1 MTQLRF
7 LLFTLLLLMLASLVQ
22 SDEEAKV
29 DKADSLDFEGFHED
43 DQGGTTIDFGGMF
56 GGTKRQ
62 RGVNVF
68 NRELDNPS
76 GKGSVAVED
85 IGTPGSGTTRRSSP
99 YNSDPGVP
107 PTEGEVMNIRVRYAL
122 TGSDKTPFLANTAT
136 VALHNYIVEHCAN
149 GWVKL
154 AEWSL
159 PIESDYYLYY
169 QFQCVPN

>member
-1 MTQLRF
+1 MTNIR
-7 LLFTLLLLMLASLVQ
+7 LLLAATLLLMLACGAKAE
-22 SDEEAKV
+22 EEAMT
-29 DKADSLDFEGFHED
+29 DKADSLDFEEFHEG
-43 DQGGTTIDFGGMF
+43 DQGGTTIDFGGLF
-56 GGTKRQ
+56 GRTTGQK
-62 RGVNVF
+62 GVNVF

-85 IGTPGSGTTRRSSP
+85 IGAPGSGTIRKSSP
-99 YNSDPGVP
+99 YNSEPGVP